1 VAVGVLNNSFAAG
14 QHSREQAAHRLRWRP
29 GSLGQPSSQ
38 EPLTVSVQPKI
49 HPQTTPLRAP
59 ASRRYQSP
67 GYRAKKVLLGPA
79 LRTSALV
86 HERISKRVAL
96 AVFSSDPISSTAY
109 ATEEILLVLVFAGAA
124 ATGLALPISVAIA
137 GLLGILVLS
146 YRQIIKAYSSSGGA
160 YVVSRDNFGG
170 LVASVAGS
178 ALIIDYILTVAV
190 SVSAGTAAL
199 TSAFHVLE
207 PWRVAIAVGFVV
219 LLAWGNLR
227 GLRESGRVFAVPT
240 YLYVAGMAM
249 VVLWG
254 IWRWAFGGL
263 GPIQYGPTEAPQLEG
278 FGAALAPVSL
288 FLVLHAFSAGVTA
301 LTGVEAISNGVS
313 AFKEPQ
319 ARNARTTLVGMA
331 AIMAFLFMGI
341 TFLATRFDA
350 RPFADGNPTLVA
362 QLARHVLG
370 NPAAF
375 IAIQVATLAILVLAA
390 NTSFSSFPL
399 LASFAA
405 DDAILPR
412 QLRKRGHRLVYSNGI
427 LVLSAAAIFLV
438 IAFRADTHHL
448 IPLYAIGV
456 VTSFTLSQSGMARRH
471 LRLREPGWRKGLLI
485 NGTGGVITLVVLVV
499 IAVTKFAD
507 GAWMVCVA
515 IPALV
520 LLLQRV
526 QRTYRAEITQ
536 LKVEA
541 SQRLAPP
548 KPRHEVIVLLE
559 DLDQAALAALQY
571 ARQLNPL
578 SITALHIV
586 VDPDHARELA
596 RLWAKVQIPIPLE
609 LVDAPDRNLPATVEE
624 TVAEMVRPDTEVTVL
639 VPRRRYVGFW
649 RRVLHDQTSAE
660 LTKVLGDLDNVNVTI
675 VPYRLRRRSLQAV
688 PPDSHK
694 TAATRPPDR
703 QPSS

>member
-1 VAVGVLNNSFAAG
+1 M
-14 QHSREQAAHRLRWRP
+14 
-29 GSLGQPSSQ
+29 
-38 EPLTVSVQPKI
+38 LTVSLEPKARLR
-49 HPQTTPLRAP
+49 PLPSRP
-59 ASRRYQSP
+59 ARSRRYESV
-67 GYRAKKVLLGPA
+67 GYRAKRVLLGPA
-79 LRTSALV
+79 LRTSQLV
-86 HERISKRVAL
+86 HERITKRVAL

-109 ATEEILLVLVFAGAA
+109 ATEEILLVLVFAGTA
-124 ATGLALPISVAIA
+124 ATGLALPLSIAIT

-146 YRQIIKAYSSSGGA
+146 YRQIIDAYRSSGGA

-170 LVASVAGS
+170 LVASIAGS

-199 TSAFHVLE
+199 TSAFDALE
-207 PWRVAIAVGFVV
+207 PWRVPIAVSFVV

-227 GLRESGRVFAVPT
+227 GLRESGRIFAVPT
-240 YLYVAGMAM
+240 YLYVFGMATV
-249 VVLWG
+249 VVLG
-254 IWRWAFGGL
+254 IWGWAFGNL
-263 GPIQYGPTEAPQLEG
+263 GPISYAPAETPQLEG
-278 FGAALAPVSL
+278 FGAALTSVSV
-288 FLVLHAFSAGVTA
+288 FFVLHAFSAGVTA

-319 ARNARTTLVGMA
+319 ARNARTTLVYMA
-331 AIMAFLFMGI
+331 AIMAFLFIGI
-341 TFLATRFDA
+341 TFLATRFAA

-362 QLARHVLG
+362 QLAQHVLG

-375 IAIQVATLAILVLAA
+375 VAIQVATLLILVLAA

-438 IAFRADTHHL
+438 LAFRADTHQL

-456 VTSFTLSQSGMARRH
+456 VTSFTLSQAGMARRH

-485 NGTGGVITLVVLVV
+485 TATGATVTLVALVV

-526 QRTYRAEITQ
+526 RRTYRGEVDQ
-536 LKVEA
+536 LRVEA

-578 SITALHIV
+578 SITALHV
-586 VDPDHARELA
+586 AVDPDHARELA
-596 RLWAKVQIPIPLE
+596 RLWSKVHIPFPLE
-609 LVDAPDRNLPATVEE
+609 IVDAPDRNLPATVEE
-624 TVAEMVRPDTEVTVL
+624 TVAELVRPDTEVTVL

-660 LTKVLGDLDNVNVTI
+660 LTKVLGELENVNVTL
-675 VPYRLRRRSLQAV
+675 VPYRLRRRGGLRPV
-688 PPDSHK
+688 PSDRPDMS
-694 TAATRPPDR
+694 ATRPPHR
-703 QPSS
+703 GASR

>member
-1 VAVGVLNNSFAAG
+1 L
-14 QHSREQAAHRLRWRP
+14 
-29 GSLGQPSSQ
+29 
-38 EPLTVSVQPKI
+38 SVQPKA
-49 HPQTTPLRAP
+49 PLKPLPSRP
-59 ASRRYQSP
+59 ARSRRYESL
-67 GYRAKKVLLGPA
+67 GYRAKGVLLGPA
-79 LRTSALV
+79 LRTSQLV

-124 ATGLALPISVAIA
+124 ATELALPLSIAIT

-146 YRQIIKAYSSSGGA
+146 YRQIINAYRSAGGA
-160 YVVSRDNFGG
+160 YVVSRDNFGP
-170 LVASVAGS
+170 LVASIAGS

-199 TSAFHVLE
+199 TSAFHTLE
-207 PWRVAIAVGFVV
+207 PWRVVIAVGFVV
-219 LLAWGNLR
+219 LLTWGNLR
-227 GLRESGRVFAVPT
+227 GLRESGRIFAVPT
-240 YLYVAGMAM
+240 YLYVLGMAT
-249 VVLWG
+249 VVLLG
-254 IWRWAFGGL
+254 IWGWAFGDL
-263 GPIQYGPTEAPQLEG
+263 GPISYSPAEVRQLAG
-278 FGAALAPVSL
+278 YGAALVPVSL
-288 FLVLHAFSAGVTA
+288 FFILHAFSAGVTA

-313 AFKEPQ
+313 AFKQPQ
-319 ARNARTTLVGMA
+319 ARNAATTLVYMA
-331 AIMAFLFMGI
+331 AIMAFLFIGI

-375 IAIQVATLAILVLAA
+375 VVIQVATLLILVLAA

-456 VTSFTLSQSGMARRH
+456 VTSFTLAQAGMARRH
-471 LRLREPGWRKGLLI
+471 LRQREPGWRKGLLI
-485 NGTGGVITLVVLVV
+485 NGTGAVITLVVLVV

-507 GAWMVCVA
+507 GAWMVCLA

-526 QRTYRAEITQ
+526 QRTYRSEVDQ
-536 LKVEA
+536 LRVEA

-578 SITALHIV
+578 SITALHV
-586 VDPDHARELA
+586 AVDPDHAQELA
-596 RLWAKVQIPIPLE
+596 RLWSKVDIPIPLE
-609 LVDAPDRNLPATVEE
+609 IVDAPDRNLPATVEE

-675 VPYRLRRRSLQAV
+675 VPFRLRRRGGLKPV
-688 PPDSHK
+688 PSNGAK
-694 TAATRPPDR
+694 ATIRPPH
-703 QPSS
+703 QSSP

>member
-1 VAVGVLNNSFAAG
+1 LSVEPKAPL
-14 QHSREQAAHRLRWRP
+14 HPLPSR
-29 GSLGQPSSQ
+29 
-38 EPLTVSVQPKI
+38 PK
-49 HPQTTPLRAP
+49 R
-59 ASRRYQSP
+59 SRRYESL
-67 GYRAKKVLLGPA
+67 GYRAKRVLLGPA
-79 LRTSALV
+79 LRTNQLV

-109 ATEEILLVLVFAGAA
+109 ATEEILLVLVFAGSAA
-124 ATGLALPISVAIA
+124 IGLALPISVAIA

-207 PWRVAIAVGFVV
+207 PWRVPIAVGFVV

-227 GLRESGRVFAVPT
+227 GLRESGRIFAVPT
-240 YLYVAGMAM
+240 YLYVAGMAV

-263 GPIQYGPTEAPQLEG
+263 GPIQYGPAEGPQLEG
-278 FGAALAPVSL
+278 FGAALVPVSL
-288 FLVLHAFSAGVTA
+288 FLILHAFSAGVTA

-313 AFKEPQ
+313 AFKQPQ

-331 AIMAFLFMGI
+331 AIMAFLFIGI

-375 IAIQVATLAILVLAA
+375 VAIQVATLLILVLAA

-427 LVLSAAAIFLV
+427 LVLSAAAVFLV

-456 VTSFTLSQSGMARRH
+456 VLSFTLSQSGMARRH

-485 NGTGGVITLVVLVV
+485 NGTGALITLVVLVV
-499 IAVTKFAD
+499 IAFTKFAD

-526 QRTYRAEITQ
+526 QRTYRAEVTQ

-548 KPRHEVIVLLE
+548 KPRHEVVVLLE
-559 DLDQAALAALQY
+559 DLDQAALGALQY

-578 SITALHIV
+578 SITALHV
-586 VDPDHARELA
+586 AVDPDHARELA
-596 RLWAKVQIPIPLE
+596 HLWSKVNIPIPLE
-609 LVDAPDRNLPATVEE
+609 IVDAPDRNLPATVEE

-660 LTKVLGDLDNVNVTI
+660 LTKVLGELENVNVTL
-675 VPYRLRRRSLQAV
+675 VPYRLRRRGGLTPVPSTSTQA
-688 PPDSHK
+688 
-694 TAATRPPDR
+694 AATRSSDR
-703 QPSS
+703 RSSP

>member
-1 VAVGVLNNSFAAG
+1 LSVEPKAPLSPLP
-14 QHSREQAAHRLRWRP
+14 SR
-29 GSLGQPSSQ
+29 
-38 EPLTVSVQPKI
+38 PK
-49 HPQTTPLRAP
+49 R
-59 ASRRYQSP
+59 SRRYESF
-67 GYRAKKVLLGPA
+67 GYRAKRVLLGPA
-79 LRTSALV
+79 LRTSQLA
-86 HERISKRVAL
+86 HQRITKRVAL

-146 YRQIIKAYSSSGGA
+146 YRQIIKTYSSSGGA

-170 LVASVAGS
+170 LVASIAGS

-199 TSAFHVLE
+199 TSAFRVLE
-207 PWRVAIAVGFVV
+207 PWRVLIAVGFVV

-227 GLRESGRVFAVPT
+227 GLRESGRIFAVPT
-240 YLYVAGMAM
+240 YLYVLGMA
-249 VVLWG
+249 VVVVWG

-263 GPIQYGPTEAPQLEG
+263 GPIQYTPSEAPQLEG
-278 FGAALAPVSL
+278 FGAALVPVSL
-288 FLVLHAFSAGVTA
+288 FLILHAFSAGVTA

-313 AFKEPQ
+313 AFKQPQ

-331 AIMAFLFMGI
+331 AIMAFLFIGI

-350 RPFADGNPTLVA
+350 RPFTDGNPTLVA

-375 IAIQVATLAILVLAA
+375 IAIQVATLLILVLAA

-427 LVLSAAAIFLV
+427 LVLSAAAVFLV

-485 NGTGGVITLVVLVV
+485 NGAGALITLVVLVV
-499 IAVTKFAD
+499 IAITKFAD
-507 GAWMVCVA
+507 GAWMVCLA

-526 QRTYRAEITQ
+526 QRTYRSEITQ

-548 KPRHEVIVLLE
+548 KPRHEVVVLLE
-559 DLDQAALAALQY
+559 DLDQAAIGALQY

-578 SITALHIV
+578 SVTALHV
-586 VDPDHARELA
+586 AVDPDHARELA
-596 RLWAKVQIPIPLE
+596 HLWAKVNIPIPLE
-609 LVDAPDRNLPATVEE
+609 IVDAPDRNLPATVEE

-639 VPRRRYVGFW
+639 VPRRRFVGFW

-660 LTKVLGDLDNVNVTI
+660 LTKVLGDLENVNVTL
-675 VPYRLRRRSLQAV
+675 VPYRLRRRGGLRPV
-688 PPDSHK
+688 PSNSAE
-694 TAATRPPDR
+694 TAATR
-703 QPSS
+703 SSNRRSSP

>member
-1 VAVGVLNNSFAAG
+1 MSV
-14 QHSREQAAHRLRWRP
+14 EHRPPLHP
-29 GSLGQPSSQ
+29 LPS
-38 EPLTVSVQPKI
+38 PPTK
-49 HPQTTPLRAP
+49 R
-59 ASRRYQSP
+59 SRRYESA
-67 GYRAKKVLLGPA
+67 GYRAKRILLGPA
-79 LRTSALV
+79 LRTSQLV

-109 ATEEILLVLVFAGAA
+109 ATEEVLLVLVFAGAA
-124 ATGLALPISVAIA
+124 ATSLALPISVAIA

-170 LVASVAGS
+170 LVASIAGS
-178 ALIIDYILTVAV
+178 ALIIDYVLTVAV

-199 TSAFHVLE
+199 TSAFHALE
-207 PWRVAIAVGFVV
+207 PWRVVIAVGFVV

-227 GLRESGRVFAVPT
+227 GLRESGQIFAIPT
-240 YLYVAGMAM
+240 YLYVFGMAVV
-249 VVLWG
+249 VVLG

-263 GPIQYGPTEAPQLEG
+263 GPITYNVVERPQLEG
-278 FGAALAPVSL
+278 FGAALVPVSL
-288 FLVLHAFSAGVTA
+288 FLILHAFSAGVTA

-313 AFKEPQ
+313 AFRQPQ

-331 AIMAFLFMGI
+331 AIMAFLFIGI
-341 TFLATRFDA
+341 TFLATRFGV
-350 RPFADGNPTLVA
+350 RPFEDGNPTLVA

-370 NPAAF
+370 NPVAF
-375 IAIQVATLAILVLAA
+375 IAIQVATLLILVLAA

-427 LVLSAAAIFLV
+427 LVLSGAAVFLV
-438 IAFRADTHHL
+438 IAFGADTHHL

-456 VTSFTLSQSGMARRH
+456 VTSFTLSQAGMARRH

-485 NGTGGVITLVVLVV
+485 NGVGALITLVVLVV
-499 IAVTKFAD
+499 IAITKFAD
-507 GAWMVCVA
+507 GAWMVCIA

-526 QRTYRAEITQ
+526 QRTYRSEITQ

-548 KPRHEVIVLLE
+548 KPRHEVVVLLE
-559 DLDQAALAALQY
+559 DLDQAALGALQY

-578 SITALHIV
+578 SITALHIA

-596 RLWAKVQIPIPLE
+596 HLWSKVNIPIPLE
-609 LVDAPDRNLPATVEE
+609 IVDAPDRNLPATVEE

-660 LTKVLGDLDNVNVTI
+660 LTKVLGDLENVNVTL
-675 VPYRLRRRSLQAV
+675 VPYRLRHRGGLRAIPSTSASPQE
-688 PPDSHK
+688 
-694 TAATRPPDR
+694 AATR
-703 QPSS
+703 SSGRRASP

>member
-1 VAVGVLNNSFAAG
+1 MVGHA
-14 QHSREQAAHRLRWRP
+14 WRGPGP
-29 GSLGQPSSQ
+29 GSHQPPS
-38 EPLTVSVQPKI
+38 EEHPTVSAPSKTRPQP
-49 HPQTTPLRAP
+49 TPTRP
-59 ASRRYQSP
+59 SPPPSRRYQSL
-67 GYRAKKVLLGPA
+67 GYRTKRVLLGPA
-79 LRTSALV
+79 LRTSQLV

-124 ATGLALPISVAIA
+124 AAGLALPISVAIA

-160 YVVSRDNFGG
+160 YVVSRDNFGP

-178 ALIIDYILTVAV
+178 ALIIDYVLTVAV

-199 TSAFHVLE
+199 TSAFPDLE

-227 GLRESGRVFAVPT
+227 GLRESGRIFAVPT
-240 YLYVAGMAM
+240 YLYVLGMA
-249 VVLWG
+249 VVVALG
-254 IWRWAFGGL
+254 MWRWGFGGL
-263 GPIQYGPTEAPQLEG
+263 GPIRYAPSEVPQLEA

-313 AFKEPQ
+313 AFKRPE
-319 ARNARTTLVGMA
+319 ARNARTTLVYMA
-331 AIMAFLFMGI
+331 GIMAFLFIGI

-362 QLARHVLG
+362 QLAQHVLG

-375 IAIQVATLAILVLAA
+375 IGIQVATLLILVLAA

-405 DDAILPR
+405 GDAILPR

-427 LVLSAAAIFLV
+427 LVLSAAAVFLV
-438 IAFRADTHHL
+438 LAFRADTHQL

-456 VTSFTLSQSGMARRH
+456 VTSFTLSQAGMARRH

-485 NGTGGVITLVVLVV
+485 NGTGALITLVVLIV

-578 SITALHIV
+578 SITALHV
-586 VDPDHARELA
+586 AVDPDHARELA
-596 RLWAKVQIPIPLE
+596 RLWAKVQLPIPLE

-624 TVAEMVRPDTEVTVL
+624 TIAELVRPDTEVTVL

-660 LTKVLGDLDNVNVTI
+660 LTKVLGELDNVNVTI
-675 VPYRLRRRSLQAV
+675 VPFRLRRRRLQPA
-688 PPDSHK
+688 
-694 TAATRPPDR
+694 
-703 QPSS
+703 PSDGPGGRRRAS

>member
-1 VAVGVLNNSFAAG
+1 M
-14 QHSREQAAHRLRWRP
+14 
-29 GSLGQPSSQ
+29 
-38 EPLTVSVQPKI
+38 LTVSLEPKARLR
-49 HPQTTPLRAP
+49 PLPSRP
-59 ASRRYQSP
+59 ARSRRYESV
-67 GYRAKKVLLGPA
+67 GYRAKRVLLGPA
-79 LRTSALV
+79 LRTSQLV
-86 HERISKRVAL
+86 HERITKRVAL

-109 ATEEILLVLVFAGAA
+109 ATEEILLVLVFAGTA
-124 ATGLALPISVAIA
+124 ATGLALPLSIAIT

-146 YRQIIKAYSSSGGA
+146 YRQIIDAYRSSGGA

-170 LVASVAGS
+170 LVASIAGS

-199 TSAFHVLE
+199 TSAFDALE
-207 PWRVAIAVGFVV
+207 PWRVPIAVSFVV

-227 GLRESGRVFAVPT
+227 GLRESGRIFAVPT
-240 YLYVAGMAM
+240 YLYVFGMATV
-249 VVLWG
+249 VVLG
-254 IWRWAFGGL
+254 IWGWAFGNL
-263 GPIQYGPTEAPQLEG
+263 GPISYAPAETPQLEG
-278 FGAALAPVSL
+278 FGAALTSVSV
-288 FLVLHAFSAGVTA
+288 FFVLHAFSAGVTA

-331 AIMAFLFMGI
+331 AIMAFLFIGI

-350 RPFADGNPTLVA
+350 RPFEDGNPTLVA

-375 IAIQVATLAILVLAA
+375 IAIQVATLLILVLAA

-438 IAFRADTHHL
+438 LAFRADTHQL

-456 VTSFTLSQSGMARRH
+456 VTSFTLSQAGMARRH

-485 NGTGGVITLVVLVV
+485 TATGATVTLVALVV

-526 QRTYRAEITQ
+526 RRTYRGEVDQ
-536 LKVEA
+536 LRVEA

-578 SITALHIV
+578 SITALHV
-586 VDPDHARELA
+586 AVDPDHARELA
-596 RLWAKVQIPIPLE
+596 RLWSKVHIPFPLE
-609 LVDAPDRNLPATVEE
+609 IVDAPDRNLPATVEE
-624 TVAEMVRPDTEVTVL
+624 TVAELVRPDTEVTVL

-660 LTKVLGDLDNVNVTI
+660 LTKVLGELENVNVTL
-675 VPYRLRRRSLQAV
+675 VPYRLRRRGGLRPV
-688 PPDSHK
+688 PSDRPDMS
-694 TAATRPPDR
+694 ATRPPHR
-703 QPSS
+703 GASR

>member
-1 VAVGVLNNSFAAG
+1 
-14 QHSREQAAHRLRWRP
+14 
-29 GSLGQPSSQ
+29 
-38 EPLTVSVQPKI
+38 VSVEPKA
-49 HPQTTPLRAP
+49 PLRP
-59 ASRRYQSP
+59 LPSRPTRSRRYESP
-67 GYRAKKVLLGPA
+67 GYRAKRVLLGPA
-79 LRTSALV
+79 LRTSQLV
-86 HERISKRVAL
+86 HERITKRVAL

-124 ATGLALPISVAIA
+124 ATGLALPLSIAIT

-160 YVVSRDNFGG
+160 YVVSRDNFGP

-190 SVSAGTAAL
+190 SVAAGTAAL

-207 PWRVAIAVGFVV
+207 PWRVPIAVGFVV

-227 GLRESGRVFAVPT
+227 GLRESGRMFAVPT
-240 YLYVAGMAM
+240 YVYVFGMAGV
-249 VVLWG
+249 VVLG
-254 IWRWAFGGL
+254 IWRWATGDL
-263 GPIQYGPTEAPQLEG
+263 DPIQYGPAETTDLEG
-278 FGAALAPVSL
+278 FGAALVPVSL
-288 FLVLHAFSAGVTA
+288 FLVLHGFSAGVTA

-313 AFKEPQ
+313 AFKRPE
-319 ARNARTTLVGMA
+319 ARNARTTLIFMA
-331 AIMAFLFMGI
+331 AIMAFLFIGI
-341 TFLATRFDA
+341 TFLATRLGA

-362 QLARHVLG
+362 QLARHVLDS
-370 NPAAF
+370 PAAF
-375 IAIQVATLAILVLAA
+375 VGIQVATLAILVLAA

-438 IAFRADTHHL
+438 IAFRADTHQL

-456 VTSFTLSQSGMARRH
+456 VTSFTLSQAGMARRH
-471 LRLREPGWRKGLLI
+471 LRLREPGWRKGLAI
-485 NGTGGVITLVVLVV
+485 TATGATVTLVALVV
-499 IAVTKFAD
+499 IAITKFAD

-520 LLLQRV
+520 VLLQRV
-526 QRTYRAEITQ
+526 QRTYRGEVDQ
-536 LKVEA
+536 LRVEA

-578 SITALHIV
+578 SITALHV
-586 VDPDHARELA
+586 AVDPDHARELA
-596 RLWAKVQIPIPLE
+596 RLWAKVHIPIPLE
-609 LVDAPDRNLPATVEE
+609 IVDAPDRNLPATVEE
-624 TVAEMVRPDTEVTVL
+624 TVAELVRPDTEVTVL

-660 LTKVLGDLDNVNVTI
+660 LTKVLGELENVNVTL
-675 VPYRLRRRSLQAV
+675 VPYRLRQRGRLKPV
-688 PPDSHK
+688 PPDGRE
-694 TAATRPPDR
+694 TDAARPPR
-703 QPSS
+703 RGTSR

>member
-1 VAVGVLNNSFAAG
+1 LSVEPNAPL
-14 QHSREQAAHRLRWRP
+14 HPLPSRPTR
-29 GSLGQPSSQ
+29 
-38 EPLTVSVQPKI
+38 
-49 HPQTTPLRAP
+49 
-59 ASRRYQSP
+59 SRRYESL
-67 GYRAKKVLLGPA
+67 GYRAKRVLLGPA
-79 LRTSALV
+79 LRTNQLV
-86 HERISKRVAL
+86 HERITKRIAL

-124 ATGLALPISVAIA
+124 AVGLALPISVAIA

-170 LVASVAGS
+170 LVASIAGS

-199 TSAFHVLE
+199 TSAFHALE
-207 PWRVAIAVGFVV
+207 PWRVVIAVSFVV

-227 GLRESGRVFAVPT
+227 GLRESGRIFAVPT
-240 YLYVAGMAM
+240 YLYVVGMA
-249 VVLWG
+249 VVVVWG
-254 IWRWAFGGL
+254 IWQWAFGGL
-263 GPIQYGPTEAPQLEG
+263 GPIQYASSEAPQLEG
-278 FGAALAPVSL
+278 FGVALVPVTL
-288 FLVLHAFSAGVTA
+288 FLVLHGFSAGVTA

-331 AIMAFLFMGI
+331 AIMAFLFIGI

-362 QLARHVLG
+362 QLAQHVLG

-375 IAIQVATLAILVLAA
+375 IAIQVATLLILVLAA

-405 DDAILPR
+405 GDAILPR

-456 VTSFTLSQSGMARRH
+456 VTSFTLSQAGMARRH

-485 NGTGGVITLVVLVV
+485 NGTGALITLVVLVV
-499 IAVTKFAD
+499 IAITKFAD
-507 GAWMVCVA
+507 GAWMVCIA

-526 QRTYRAEITQ
+526 QRTYRSEITQ

-548 KPRHEVIVLLE
+548 KPRHEVVVLLE
-559 DLDQAALAALQY
+559 DLDQAAIGALQY

-578 SITALHIV
+578 SITALHV
-586 VDPDHARELA
+586 AVDPDHARELA
-596 RLWAKVQIPIPLE
+596 HLWAKVHIPIPLE
-609 LVDAPDRNLPATVEE
+609 IVDAPDRNLPATVEE

-660 LTKVLGDLDNVNVTI
+660 LTKVLGDLENVNVTL
-675 VPYRLRRRSLQAV
+675 VPYRLRRRGLRSIPSTTTDAV
-688 PPDSHK
+688 ASR
-694 TAATRPPDR
+694 A
-703 QPSS
+703 SSRRSEP

>member
-1 VAVGVLNNSFAAG
+1 LSVEPKAPLSPLP
-14 QHSREQAAHRLRWRP
+14 SR
-29 GSLGQPSSQ
+29 
-38 EPLTVSVQPKI
+38 PK
-49 HPQTTPLRAP
+49 R
-59 ASRRYQSP
+59 SRRYESF
-67 GYRAKKVLLGPA
+67 GYRAKRVLLGPA
-79 LRTSALV
+79 LRTSQLA
-86 HERISKRVAL
+86 HQRITKRVAL

-109 ATEEILLVLVFAGAA
+109 ATGEILLVLVFAGAA

-146 YRQIIKAYSSSGGA
+146 YRQIIKTYSSSGGA

-170 LVASVAGS
+170 LVASIAGS

-199 TSAFHVLE
+199 TSAFRVLE
-207 PWRVAIAVGFVV
+207 PWRVLIAVGFVV

-227 GLRESGRVFAVPT
+227 GLRESGRIFAVPT
-240 YLYVAGMAM
+240 YLYVLGMA
-249 VVLWG
+249 VVVVWG

-263 GPIQYGPTEAPQLEG
+263 GPIQYAPSEAPQLEG
-278 FGAALAPVSL
+278 FGAALVPVSL
-288 FLVLHAFSAGVTA
+288 FLILHAFSAGVTA

-313 AFKEPQ
+313 AFKQPQ

-331 AIMAFLFMGI
+331 AIMAFLFIGI

-350 RPFADGNPTLVA
+350 RPFTDGNPTLVA

-375 IAIQVATLAILVLAA
+375 IAIQVATLLILVLAA

-427 LVLSAAAIFLV
+427 LVLSAAAVFLV

-485 NGTGGVITLVVLVV
+485 NGAGALITLVVLVV
-499 IAVTKFAD
+499 IAITKFAD
-507 GAWMVCVA
+507 GAWMVCLA

-526 QRTYRAEITQ
+526 QRTYRSEITQ

-548 KPRHEVIVLLE
+548 KPRHEVVVLLE
-559 DLDQAALAALQY
+559 DLDQAAIGALQY

-578 SITALHIV
+578 SVTALHV
-586 VDPDHARELA
+586 AVDPDHARELA
-596 RLWAKVQIPIPLE
+596 HLWAKVNIPIPLE
-609 LVDAPDRNLPATVEE
+609 IVDAPDRNLPATVEE

-639 VPRRRYVGFW
+639 VPRRRFVGFW

-660 LTKVLGDLDNVNVTI
+660 LTKVLGDLENVNVTL
-675 VPYRLRRRSLQAV
+675 VPYRLRRRGGLRPV
-688 PPDSHK
+688 PSNSAE
-694 TAATRPPDR
+694 TAATR
-703 QPSS
+703 SSNRRSSP

>member
-1 VAVGVLNNSFAAG
+1 LSVEPKAPL
-14 QHSREQAAHRLRWRP
+14 HPLPSRPRR
-29 GSLGQPSSQ
+29 
-38 EPLTVSVQPKI
+38 
-49 HPQTTPLRAP
+49 
-59 ASRRYQSP
+59 SRRYESF
-67 GYRAKKVLLGPA
+67 GYRAKRVLLGPA
-79 LRTSALV
+79 LRTSQLV

-137 GLLGILVLS
+137 GLLAILVAS

-190 SVSAGTAAL
+190 SVAAGTAAL
-199 TSAFHVLE
+199 TSAFHALE
-207 PWRVAIAVGFVV
+207 PWRVPIAVGFVV

-227 GLRESGRVFAVPT
+227 GLRESGRIFAVPT
-240 YLYVAGMAM
+240 YLYVLGMAT
-249 VVLWG
+249 VVLLG
-254 IWRWAFGGL
+254 IWGWAFGGL
-263 GPIQYGPTEAPQLEG
+263 GPIQYAPSEAPQLEG
-278 FGAALAPVSL
+278 FGAALASVSL

-313 AFKEPQ
+313 AFKHPQ
-319 ARNARTTLVGMA
+319 ARNARTTLVYMA
-331 AIMAFLFMGI
+331 AIMAFLFVGI

-362 QLARHVLG
+362 QLAQHVLG

-375 IAIQVATLAILVLAA
+375 IGIQVATLLILVLAA

-405 DDAILPR
+405 EDAILPR

-438 IAFRADTHHL
+438 IAFRADTHQL

-456 VTSFTLSQSGMARRH
+456 VTSFTLSQAGMARRH
-471 LRLREPGWRKGLLI
+471 LRLREPGWRKGLVI
-485 NGTGGVITLVVLVV
+485 NGTGGVITLVALVV

-526 QRTYRAEITQ
+526 QRTYQAEVGQ
-536 LKVEA
+536 LRVEA
-541 SQRLAPP
+541 SQQLAPP

-578 SITALHIV
+578 SITAVHIA

-596 RLWAKVQIPIPLE
+596 HLWSRVHIPIPLE

-660 LTKVLGDLDNVNVTI
+660 LTKVLGELENVNVTL
-675 VPYRLRRRSLQAV
+675 VPYRLRRRGGLRPV
-688 PPDSHK
+688 PSRGTEP
-694 TAATRPPDR
+694 AATR
-703 QPSS
+703 SSGRRSSP

>member
-1 VAVGVLNNSFAAG
+1 
-14 QHSREQAAHRLRWRP
+14 
-29 GSLGQPSSQ
+29 
-38 EPLTVSVQPKI
+38 VSVQAKSKP
-49 HPQTTPLRAP
+49 PLEPAP
-59 ASRRYQSP
+59 SRPARSRRYESL
-67 GYRAKKVLLGPA
+67 GYRAKRVLLGPA
-79 LRTSALV
+79 LRTSQLF

-124 ATGLALPISVAIA
+124 ATGLALPVSVAIA

-207 PWRVAIAVGFVV
+207 PWRVVIAVSFVV

-227 GLRESGRVFAVPT
+227 GLRESGRIFAVPT
-240 YLYVAGMAM
+240 YLYVAGMA
-249 VVLWG
+249 VVVVWG

-263 GPIQYGPTEAPQLEG
+263 GPIRYAPTEVPQLEG
-278 FGAALAPVSL
+278 FRAALVPVSL

-313 AFKEPQ
+313 AFREPQ

-331 AIMAFLFMGI
+331 GIMAFLFIGI

-362 QLARHVLG
+362 QLASHVLE
-370 NPAAF
+370 NQAAF
-375 IAIQVATLAILVLAA
+375 IAIQVATLLILVLAA

-405 DDAILPR
+405 SDAILPR

-427 LVLSAAAIFLV
+427 VVLSAAAVFLV
-438 IAFRADTHHL
+438 IAFRADTHLL

-456 VTSFTLSQSGMARRH
+456 VTSFTLSQAGMARRH

-485 NGTGGVITLVVLVV
+485 NGTGALITLVVLVV
-499 IAVTKFAD
+499 IAITKFVD
-507 GAWMVCVA
+507 GAWMVLVA

-526 QRTYRAEITQ
+526 QRTYRSEVTQ

-548 KPRHEVIVLLE
+548 KPRHEVVVLVE

-578 SITALHIV
+578 SITALHV
-586 VDPDHARELA
+586 AVDPDHARELA
-596 RLWAKVQIPIPLE
+596 HLWAKVHIPIALE
-609 LVDAPDRNLPATVEE
+609 IVDAPDRNLPATVEE

-660 LTKVLGDLDNVNVTI
+660 LTKVLGELENVNVTL
-675 VPYRLRRRSLQAV
+675 VPYRLRQRGGLRPVPSNGTEAAASRSSNRRSS
-688 PPDSHK
+688 P
-694 TAATRPPDR
+694 
-703 QPSS
+703 